1 MTDHDASFRRI
12 VVLGGSSDLARSVL
26 RELAS
31 RGVEVVVLAGRHPAA
46 LEHVAGEL
54 RDLGVD
60 KVETEAFDARDV
72 DRHEE
77 LARSVAE
84 RLGKI
89 DLLIVAT
96 GVLSSGELDELTP
109 ARVAEEITT
118 NFTGL
123 ASAMTA
129 FAKRMREQRGGRIV
143 VFSTAA
149 AIRVRRANFVYGASK
164 AGLDGFSQGL
174 ADVLADSKVG
184 VTIVRPGFVSTKM
197 TAGLPRAPMSTTTT
211 AVGRAVV
218 AAIEA
223 GDEVVWVP
231 PSLRYVMPIVPHLP
245 RAFWRRLP
253 R

>member
-1 MTDHDASFRRI
+1 
-12 VVLGGSSDLARSVL
+12 VL

-31 RGVEVVVLAGRHPAA
+31 REIDSIVLAGRHPAA
-46 LEHVAGEL
+46 LERVAEEL
-54 RDLGVD
+54 RVLGV
-60 KVETEAFDARDV
+60 KNVETVAFDAGQI

-77 LARSVAE
+77 LASSIAE
-84 RLGKI
+84 KMGTI
-89 DLLIVAT
+89 DLLLIAT
-96 GVLSSGELDELTP
+96 GVLSSGSIDELTP
-109 ARVAEEITT
+109 VKVAEEITT

-129 FAKRMREQRGGRIV
+129 FAKLMREQHEGRIV

-174 ADVLADSKVG
+174 ADFLADCGVG

-197 TAGLPRAPMSTTTT
+197 TIGRPAAPMSTTTA

-218 AAIEA
+218 DGIDA
-223 GDEVVWVP
+223 GDDVVWVP
-231 PSLRYVMPIVPHLP
+231 SRLRYVMPIVPHVP
-245 RAFWRRLP
+245 RSLWRRLAH
-253 R
+253 